1 MEVQGG
7 SWCTLFL
14 CQKLY
19 HDTERSLTNRD
30 QQHVQKKKS
39 HGYVHWK
46 AFLNFSREN
55 LNTLFPVRK
64 WAFDWRSPNQETD
77 TSGISRMLM
86 NVQNR
91 AGIIC
96 CLLRLTPGTPSIRTP
111 SCFYSSQFAERS
123 FAWKQNNTQSL
134 FPNGQRATCGATGRQ
149 SLEAT
154 WIRDCFLLL
163 VGEKRE
169 NISKTR
175 MCNKIRLRN
184 VSHSWLPL
192 KTEVKDF
199 LPFIH
204 KMSKQWVLLKEE
216 KKKREK
222 WKEGKKVVLLN
233 LLISSQKCSSFIRV
247 LKAKAIPAA
256 SAGAVVRPGSQ
267 PAKSANTVL
276 NAFILSHWDKAW
288 KA

>member
-1 MEVQGG
+1 MYRTEQGLSAPCL
-7 SWCTLFL
+7 SWHQGLSASELPPAFIQVTVCRQIFCMKTK
-14 CQKLY
+14 QY
-19 HDTERSLTNRD
+19 T
-30 QQHVQKKKS
+30 KS
-39 HGYVHWK
+39 V
-46 AFLNFSREN
+46 
-55 LNTLFPVRK
+55 PK
-64 WAFDWRSPNQETD
+64 W
-77 TSGISRMLM
+77 I
-86 NVQNR
+86 
-91 AGIIC
+91 
-96 CLLRLTPGTPSIRTP
+96 
-111 SCFYSSQFAERS
+111 
-123 FAWKQNNTQSL
+123 QST
-134 FPNGQRATCGATGRQ
+134 TCGATGRQ

-154 WIRDCFLLL
+154 CIRDCFVLL

-199 LPFIH
+199 PPFIH
-204 KMSKQWVLLKEE
+204 KMSKQWVLIKNRKKKE
-216 KKKREK
+216 KREK
-222 WKEGKKVVLLN
+222 WKEVKKVALLN
-233 LLISSQKCSSFIRV
+233 LVISSQKCFAFIHV

-256 SAGAVVRPGSQ
+256 SAGAVVRAGSQ